1 MTAPADAML
10 QIPLS
15 RIGSAQGFADRLEA
29 HRAALANHRIGE
41 PDQPAPIAPADHDL
55 LDALIL
61 RVPESGPVEGRG
73 PDRFEIAPY
82 KIVDDT
88 PRDPEPPTLAQRKQ
102 ALLIELHNAGQ
113 AAIDKMVSPAR
124 ARLLGM
130 QYADTQKKAKSKRTV
145 AEKATVKK
153 FSTYVTRAGE
163 INRVITLAAVAI
175 EDLTEKNIH
184 DWKPPSF
191 D

>member
-1 MTAPADAML
+1 MTAVVKIK
-10 QIPLS
+10 IPLS
-15 RIGSAQGFADRLEA
+15 QIGSAQAFADRLEA
-29 HRAALANHRIGE
+29 HRAALADHRIGE
-41 PDQPAPIAPADHDL
+41 PGQPAPIAAADHDL
-55 LDALIL
+55 IDALIL
-61 RVPESGPVEGRG
+61 RVPESGPVDTRG

-82 KIVDDT
+82 EIVDDT
-88 PRDPEPPTLAQRKQ
+88 PAEPEPPTLAQRKQ

-113 AAIDKMVSPAR
+113 AAIDKTVSPAR

-130 QYADTQKKAKSKRTV
+130 QYADTQKKAKNKRTV
-145 AEKATVKK
+145 AEKATVKQ